1 MIHNKK
7 NIIYY
12 FTVILL
18 LSPLIKSCSI
28 FKGKGGGKGKGEVF
42 SGGVFSVPTTEDTIA
57 IVPTTSIT
65 KTNKKSTALQIKF
78 GKELFVAPQKI
89 INDKLY
95 GFINNW
101 LGIPYQWGGMN
112 EKGIDCSAFVQ
123 RLYKEVYDIHIPR
136 TSLEQYYTAWVELYK
151 DTTYLNEGD
160 LVFFKTMNNNN
171 AVTHVGFYL
180 QNGYFVNASSSQ
192 GVSIAK
198 LNSSYWK
205 GKYRACGRLKSK
217 FYAKR

>member
-1 MIHNKK
+1 MSISKK
-7 NIIYY
+7 NIIY
-12 FTVILL
+12 FFIVILL
-18 LSPLIKSCSI
+18 TVPLINSCSI
-28 FKGKGGGKGKGEVF
+28 FKRGSKKETEVF
-42 SGGVFSVPTTEDTIA
+42 SGGVFTMPAVEKDTLAITPTTG
-57 IVPTTSIT
+57 
-65 KTNKKSTALQIKF
+65 KTNKKVSALQIKF
-78 GKELFVAPQKI
+78 GKQLSVSPDSIK
-89 INDKLY
+89 NNRLY
-95 GFINNW
+95 GFINDW

-112 EKGIDCSAFVQ
+112 ERGIDCSAFVQ

-136 TSLEQYYTAWVELYK
+136 TSLEQYYTEWVELYRN
-151 DTTYLNEGD
+151 TSYLNEGD

-198 LNSSYWK
+198 LNNAYWK
-205 GKYRACGRLKSK
+205 PKYRACGRLKSK